1 MQKKSLKREIDG
13 VFLLNKPLG
22 FSSNQALKKIQWL
35 FNAKKAGHTGTLD
48 PMASGLL
55 PICIGEATKF
65 SHRLLEANKT
75 YIATI
80 QLGVT
85 TTTGDQ
91 EGEVVNQ
98 KDVVLKPNQ
107 LEETLQKFTGDIT
120 QIPPMFSALKFEGK
134 PLYEY
139 ARQGI
144 EIERKSR
151 QVTIYD
157 ITLNKIEESIVI
169 LEVSCSKGT
178 YIRTLA
184 EDIGH
189 ALGCGAYLKGL
200 ERTQTGNFQ
209 LSDALTIEAIEA
221 MSMASR
227 EETLLP
233 VDALLEG
240 LSSIQLTLTETEAIK
255 KGQAIDFNGKND
267 NELRLYGASGQ
278 FLGVGQPDLQGRL
291 FPKRLIANIL

>member
-35 FNAKKAGHTGTLD
+35 VNAKKAGHTGTLD

-120 QIPPMFSALKFEGK
+120 QTPPMFSALKFEGK

-227 EETLLP
+227 EKTLLP

-240 LSSIQLTLTETEAIK
+240 LSSIKLTLTETEAIK

-267 NELRLYGASGQ
+267 NELRLYGVSGQ

>member
-65 SHRLLEANKT
+65 SHRLLEANKS

-91 EGEVVNQ
+91 EGEVVSQ

-107 LEETLQKFTGDIT
+107 LQEILQKFIGDIT

-151 QVTIYD
+151 QVKIYD
-157 ITLNKIEESIVI
+157 ITLNKIEESTVI

-227 EETLLP
+227 ENTLLP

-240 LSSIQLTLTETEAIK
+240 LSSIELTLTETEAIK
-255 KGQAIDFNGKND
+255 KGQAIDFNGKNYK
-267 NELRLYGASGQ
+267 ELRLYGVSGQ

>member
-75 YIATI
+75 YIAII

-91 EGEVVNQ
+91 EGEVVSQ

-200 ERTQTGNFQ
+200 ERTQTGSFQ
-209 LSDALTIEAIEA
+209 LSDALKIEAIEA

-227 EETLLP
+227 EKTLLP

-240 LSSIQLTLTETEAIK
+240 LSSIKLTLIETEAIK

>member
-91 EGEVVNQ
+91 EGEIVSQ

-107 LEETLQKFTGDIT
+107 LQETLQKFTGDIM

-157 ITLNKIEESIVI
+157 IALNKIEESAVI

-227 EETLLP
+227 ENTLLP

-240 LSSIQLTLTETEAIK
+240 LSSIELTLTETEAIK
-255 KGQAIDFNGKND
+255 KGQTIDFNGKND
-267 NELRLYGASGQ
+267 KELRLYGVSGQ

>member
-1 MQKKSLKREIDG
+1 MQKKSTKREIDG

-35 FNAKKAGHTGTLD
+35 LNAKKAGHTGTLD

-55 PICIGEATKF
+55 PICLGEATKF
-65 SHRLLEANKT
+65 SNRLLNANKT
-75 YIATI
+75 YIATV

-91 EGEVVNQ
+91 EGEVISEKEAVFNEAQ
-98 KDVVLKPNQ
+98 VK
-107 LEETLQKFTGDIT
+107 ETLQKFVGDIT
-120 QIPPMFSALKFEGK
+120 QIPPMYSALKFEGR

-151 QVTIYD
+151 QITIYD
-157 ITLNKIEESIVI
+157 IGLMEFQGSVMTI
-169 LEVSCSKGT
+169 EVSCSKGT

-189 ALGCGAYLKGL
+189 ALGCGAHLKGL

-209 LSDALTIEAIEA
+209 LSEALTIEALEDMDSI
-221 MSMASR
+221 SR
-227 EETLLP
+227 EKVLLP
-233 VDALLEG
+233 IDALLEG
-240 LSSIQLTLTETEAIK
+240 LPSIELTSAETELIK
-255 KGQAIDFNGKND
+255 KGQSIDFISKNEE
-267 NELRLYGASGQ
+267 ELRLYSVSGQ
-278 FLGVGQPDLQGRL
+278 FVGVGQPDLQGRL

>member
-65 SHRLLEANKT
+65 SNRLLEANKT
-75 YIATI
+75 YIATV
-80 QLGVT
+80 QLGLT

-91 EGEVVNQ
+91 EGEVLSQ
-98 KDVVLKPNQ
+98 KEVVLKSNQ
-107 LEETLQKFTGDIT
+107 LQETLQKFIGDIT

-144 EIERKSR
+144 EIERKPR
-151 QVTIYD
+151 PVTIYD
-157 ITLNKIEESIVI
+157 IKLNKIEESIVI
-169 LEVSCSKGT
+169 LEVICSKGT

-189 ALGCGAYLKGL
+189 ALGCGAHLKGL

-209 LSDALTIEAIEA
+209 LPDALTIEALEA

-227 EETLLP
+227 EKTLLP

-240 LSSIQLTLTETEAIK
+240 LSSIELTVTEIEAIK
-255 KGQAIDFNGKND
+255 KGQAIDFISEND

>member
-120 QIPPMFSALKFEGK
+120 QTPPMFSALKFEGK

-233 VDALLEG
+233 VDALLEA
-240 LSSIQLTLTETEAIK
+240 LSSIKLTLTETEAIK

-267 NELRLYGASGQ
+267 NELRLYGVSGQ

>member
-209 LSDALTIEAIEA
+209 LSDAFTIEAIEA

-240 LSSIQLTLTETEAIK
+240 LSSIKLTLTETEAIK

>member
-1 MQKKSLKREIDG
+1 MKREIDG
-13 VFLLNKPLG
+13 VFLLDKPLG

-55 PICIGEATKF
+55 PICLGEATKF
-65 SHRLLEANKT
+65 SHRLLDANKS

-80 QLGVT
+80 QLGIT

-91 EGEVVNQ
+91 EGEVVSE
-98 KDVVLKPNQ
+98 KEVVLND
-107 LEETLQKFTGDIT
+107 TLKKFIGDIT
-120 QIPPMFSALKFEGK
+120 QIPPMYSALKFEGK

-139 ARQGI
+139 AREGI

-151 QVTIYD
+151 QIKIYD
-157 ITLNKIEESIVI
+157 IKLIKIEDSII
-169 LEVSCSKGT
+169 TIEVLCSKGT

-184 EDIGH
+184 EDIGQT
-189 ALGCGAYLKGL
+189 LGCGAHLKDL

-209 LSDALTIEAIEA
+209 LSEALSIEALEG

-227 EETLLP
+227 EKALMP
-233 VDALLEG
+233 IDALLEG
-240 LSSIQLTLTETEAIK
+240 LLSVELTVAETEAIK
-255 KGQAIDFNGKND
+255 KGQSIDFISKND
-267 NELRLYGASGQ
+267 KEVRLYSASGQ
-278 FLGVGQPDLQGRL
+278 FVGVGQPDLQGHL

>member
-157 ITLNKIEESIVI
+157 ITLKKIEESIVI
-169 LEVSCSKGT
+169 LERCCS
-178 YIRTLA
+178 
-184 EDIGH
+184 
-189 ALGCGAYLKGL
+189 
-200 ERTQTGNFQ
+200 Q
-209 LSDALTIEAIEA
+209 
-221 MSMASR
+221 
-227 EETLLP
+227 
-233 VDALLEG
+233 
-240 LSSIQLTLTETEAIK
+240 
-255 KGQAIDFNGKND
+255 
-267 NELRLYGASGQ
+267 
-278 FLGVGQPDLQGRL
+278 
-291 FPKRLIANIL
+291 

>member
-120 QIPPMFSALKFEGK
+120 QTPPMFSALKFEGK

-200 ERTQTGNFQ
+200 ERTQTDNFQ

-240 LSSIQLTLTETEAIK
+240 LSSIKLTLTETEAIK

>member
-65 SHRLLEANKT
+65 SNRLLEANKT
-75 YIATI
+75 YIATV
-80 QLGVT
+80 QLGLT

-91 EGEVVNQ
+91 EGEVLSQ
-98 KDVVLKPNQ
+98 KEVVLKSNQ
-107 LEETLQKFTGDIT
+107 LQETLQKFIGDIT

-144 EIERKSR
+144 EIERKPR
-151 QVTIYD
+151 PVTIYD
-157 ITLNKIEESIVI
+157 IKLNKIEESIVI
-169 LEVSCSKGT
+169 LEVICSKGT

-189 ALGCGAYLKGL
+189 VLGCGAHLKGL

-209 LSDALTIEAIEA
+209 LPDALTIEALEA

-227 EETLLP
+227 EKTLLP

-240 LSSIQLTLTETEAIK
+240 LSSIELTVTETEAIK
-255 KGQAIDFNGKND
+255 KGQAIDFISEND

>member
-1 MQKKSLKREIDG
+1 MQKKSLRREIDG
-13 VFLLNKPLG
+13 VFLLDKPLG

-55 PICIGEATKF
+55 PICLGEATKF
-65 SHRLLEANKT
+65 SHRLLDANKT

-80 QLGVT
+80 QLGIT
-85 TTTGDQ
+85 TSTGDQ
-91 EGEVVNQ
+91 EGEVVSE
-98 KDVVLKPNQ
+98 KEVVLNEAQ
-107 LEETLQKFTGDIT
+107 LKDTLKKFIGDIT
-120 QIPPMFSALKFEGK
+120 QIPPMYSALKFEGK

-139 ARQGI
+139 AREGI

-151 QVTIYD
+151 QIKIYGIKLIEIEGSTI
-157 ITLNKIEESIVI
+157 TIEV
-169 LEVSCSKGT
+169 LCSKGT

-184 EDIGH
+184 EDIGQ
-189 ALGCGAYLKGL
+189 ALGCGGHLKGL

-209 LSDALTIEAIEA
+209 LSDALSIETLEA

-227 EETLLP
+227 EKALLP

-240 LSSIQLTLTETEAIK
+240 LPSIKLTTAETDAIK
-255 KGQAIDFNGKND
+255 KGQSIDFISKND
-267 NELRLYGASGQ
+267 KEVRLYRPSGQ
-278 FLGVGQPDLQGRL
+278 FVGVGQSDLKGRL
-291 FPKRLIANIL
+291 FPKRLIAKIL

>member
-107 LEETLQKFTGDIT
+107 LEETLQKFTGGIT
-120 QIPPMFSALKFEGK
+120 QTPPMFSALKFEGK

-227 EETLLP
+227 EKTLLP
-233 VDALLEG
+233 VDALLGG
-240 LSSIQLTLTETEAIK
+240 LSSIKLTLTETEAIK

>member
-1 MQKKSLKREIDG
+1 MQKKSTKREIDG

-35 FNAKKAGHTGTLD
+35 LNAKKAGHTGTLD
-48 PMASGLL
+48 PMASGLF
-55 PICIGEATKF
+55 PICLGEATKF
-65 SHRLLEANKT
+65 SHRLLNANKT
-75 YIATI
+75 YIATV

-91 EGEVVNQ
+91 EGEVISEKEAVFNEAQ
-98 KDVVLKPNQ
+98 LK
-107 LEETLQKFTGDIT
+107 EILQKFIGDIT
-120 QIPPMFSALKFEGK
+120 QIPPMYSALKFEGR

-151 QVTIYD
+151 QITIYD
-157 ITLNKIEESIVI
+157 IGLMEFQGSVMTMK
-169 LEVSCSKGT
+169 VSCSKGT

-189 ALGCGAYLKGL
+189 ALGCGAHLKGL

-209 LSDALTIEAIEA
+209 LSEALTIEALEA
-221 MSMASR
+221 MDLISR
-227 EETLLP
+227 EKVLLP
-233 VDALLEG
+233 IDALLEG
-240 LSSIQLTLTETEAIK
+240 LPSIELTSAETELIK
-255 KGQAIDFNGKND
+255 KGQSIDFISKNEE
-267 NELRLYGASGQ
+267 ELRLYSVSGQ
-278 FLGVGQPDLQGRL
+278 FVGVGQPDLQGRL

>member
-75 YIATI
+75 YFATI

-91 EGEVVNQ
+91 EGEVVSQ

-107 LEETLQKFTGDIT
+107 LQETLQKFTGDIM

-151 QVTIYD
+151 QVTIHD
-157 ITLNKIEESIVI
+157 ITLNKMEESTVI

-227 EETLLP
+227 EKTLLP

-240 LSSIQLTLTETEAIK
+240 LSSIELTLTETEAIK

-267 NELRLYGASGQ
+267 KELRLYGVSGQ
-278 FLGVGQPDLQGRL
+278 FLGVGQSDLQGRL

>member
-65 SHRLLEANKT
+65 SNRLLEANKT
-75 YIATI
+75 YIATV
-80 QLGVT
+80 QLGLT

-91 EGEVVNQ
+91 EGEVVSQ
-98 KDVVLKPNQ
+98 KEVVLKPSQ
-107 LEETLQKFTGDIT
+107 LQETLQKFTGDIT

-144 EIERKSR
+144 EIERKPR
-151 QVTIYD
+151 PVRIYD
-157 ITLNKIEESIVI
+157 IKLNKIEKSIVI
-169 LEVSCSKGT
+169 LEVICSKGT

-189 ALGCGAYLKGL
+189 ALGCGAHLKGL

-209 LSDALTIEAIEA
+209 LPDALTIEALEA

-227 EETLLP
+227 EKTLLP

-240 LSSIQLTLTETEAIK
+240 LSSIELTVTETEAIK
-255 KGQAIDFNGKND
+255 KGQAIDFISEND

>member
-65 SHRLLEANKT
+65 SNRLLEANKT
-75 YIATI
+75 YIATV
-80 QLGVT
+80 QLGLT

-91 EGEVVNQ
+91 EGEVVSQ
-98 KDVVLKPNQ
+98 KEVVLKPNQ
-107 LEETLQKFTGDIT
+107 LQETLQKFTGDIT

-144 EIERKSR
+144 EIERKPR
-151 QVTIYD
+151 PVTIYD
-157 ITLNKIEESIVI
+157 IKLNKIEESIVI
-169 LEVSCSKGT
+169 LEVICSKGT

-189 ALGCGAYLKGL
+189 ALGCGAHLKGL

-209 LSDALTIEAIEA
+209 LPDALTIEALEA

-227 EETLLP
+227 EKTLLP

-240 LSSIQLTLTETEAIK
+240 LSSIELTVTETEAIK
-255 KGQAIDFNGKND
+255 KGQDIDFISEND

>member
-107 LEETLQKFTGDIT
+107 LEETLQKFIGDIT

-227 EETLLP
+227 EKTLLP

-240 LSSIQLTLTETEAIK
+240 LSSIKLTLTETEAIK
-255 KGQAIDFNGKND
+255 KGQAIDFISEND

>member
-227 EETLLP
+227 EKTLLP

-240 LSSIQLTLTETEAIK
+240 LSSIKLTLTETEAIK

-267 NELRLYGASGQ
+267 KELRLYGVSGQ

>member
-91 EGEVVNQ
+91 EGEIVSQ

-107 LEETLQKFTGDIT
+107 LQETLQKFIGDIT

-157 ITLNKIEESIVI
+157 ITLNKIKESTVI

-227 EETLLP
+227 EKTLLP

-240 LSSIQLTLTETEAIK
+240 LSSIELTLTETEAIK

-267 NELRLYGASGQ
+267 KELRLYGVSGQ
-278 FLGVGQPDLQGRL
+278 FLGVGQSDLQGRL

>member
-65 SHRLLEANKT
+65 SNRLLEANKT
-75 YIATI
+75 YIATV
-80 QLGVT
+80 QLGLT

-91 EGEVVNQ
+91 EGGVVSQ
-98 KDVVLKPNQ
+98 KEVVLKPNQ
-107 LEETLQKFTGDIT
+107 LQETLQKFTGDIT

-144 EIERKSR
+144 EIERKPR
-151 QVTIYD
+151 PVTIYD
-157 ITLNKIEESIVI
+157 IKLNKIEESIVI
-169 LEVSCSKGT
+169 LEVICSKGT

-189 ALGCGAYLKGL
+189 ALGCGAHLKGL

-209 LSDALTIEAIEA
+209 LPDALTIEALEA

-227 EETLLP
+227 EKTLLP

-240 LSSIQLTLTETEAIK
+240 LSSIELTVTETEAIK
-255 KGQAIDFNGKND
+255 KGQAIDFISEND

-278 FLGVGQPDLQGRL
+278 FLGVGQPDLQGHL

>member
-65 SHRLLEANKT
+65 SNRLLEANKT
-75 YIATI
+75 YIATV
-80 QLGVT
+80 QLGLT

-91 EGEVVNQ
+91 EGEVLSQ
-98 KDVVLKPNQ
+98 KEVVLKSNQ
-107 LEETLQKFTGDIT
+107 LQETLQKFIGDIT

-144 EIERKSR
+144 EIERKPR
-151 QVTIYD
+151 PVTIYD
-157 ITLNKIEESIVI
+157 IKLNKIEESIVI
-169 LEVSCSKGT
+169 LEVICSKGT

-189 ALGCGAYLKGL
+189 ALGCGAHLKGL

-209 LSDALTIEAIEA
+209 LPDALTIEALEA

-227 EETLLP
+227 EKTLLP

-240 LSSIQLTLTETEAIK
+240 LSSIELTVTEIEAIK
-255 KGQAIDFNGKND
+255 KGQAIDFISEND

-278 FLGVGQPDLQGRL
+278 FLGVGQPDLQGHL

>member
-91 EGEVVNQ
+91 EGEVVSQ

-157 ITLNKIEESIVI
+157 ITLNKIEETIVT

-200 ERTQTGNFQ
+200 ERTQTGSFQ
-209 LSDALTIEAIEA
+209 LSDALKIEAIEA

-227 EETLLP
+227 EKTLLP
-233 VDALLEG
+233 LDALLEG
-240 LSSIQLTLTETEAIK
+240 LSSIKLTLTETEAIK

>member
-91 EGEVVNQ
+91 EGEVVSQ

-120 QIPPMFSALKFEGK
+120 QTPPMFSALKFEGK

-227 EETLLP
+227 EKTLLP

-240 LSSIQLTLTETEAIK
+240 LSSIKLTLTETEAIK

>member
-91 EGEVVNQ
+91 EGEVVSQ

-107 LEETLQKFTGDIT
+107 LQETLQKFTGDIT

-157 ITLNKIEESIVI
+157 ITLNKMEESTVI
-169 LEVSCSKGT
+169 LEVNCSKGT

-227 EETLLP
+227 EKTLLP

-240 LSSIQLTLTETEAIK
+240 LSSIELTLTETEAIK

-267 NELRLYGASGQ
+267 KELRLYGVSGQ

>member
-91 EGEVVNQ
+91 EGEVVSQ
-98 KDVVLKPNQ
+98 KDVILKPNQ

-169 LEVSCSKGT
+169 LEMSCSKGT

-227 EETLLP
+227 EKTLLP

-240 LSSIQLTLTETEAIK
+240 LSSIKLTLTETEAIK